1 MQPYTDKYIEAA
13 WIVFAF
19 VWLAGAFTTKRTVRS
34 QPLQRRWLY
43 SIMLF
48 LAGELLTRKLRFGFL
63 AYRFLPA
70 SSKGSFTGLALT
82 VAGLAFAIWARFY
95 LGRNWSGKPTI
106 KEGHTLIRTGP
117 YAFVRHPIY
126 TGISLA
132 VLGTGIATGE
142 VRGLISTLLALTAF
156 KIKSRLEESFMTEQF
171 GDQYGVYRHQVR
183 ALIPF
188 VW

>member
-1 MQPYTDKYIEAA
+1 MPPYTDKYIEAA
-13 WIVFAF
+13 WILFGV
-19 VWLAGAFTTKRTVRS
+19 VWLTGAFTTKRTVRS

-43 SIMLF
+43 SIMLV
-48 LAGELLTRKLRFGFL
+48 LAGELLTRNLRFGFL
-63 AYRFLPA
+63 AHRFLPESSVA
-70 SSKGSFTGLALT
+70 SFIGLVLT
-82 VAGLAFAIWARFY
+82 VAGVAFAIWARFY

-106 KEGHTLIRTGP
+106 KEGHTLIRSGP
-117 YAFVRHPIY
+117 YALVRHPIY

-132 VLGTGIATGE
+132 VLGTAIAAGE
-142 VRGLISTLLALTAF
+142 VRGLLSVLLALTAF

-171 GDQYGVYRHQVR
+171 GDQYSVYQHQVR